1 MVEQKAVLESE
12 KVAGKTEK
20 QVQVKKGKKKTK
32 KSSNMNM
39 RLARTLHVYV
49 SMLVLLVMLFFTLTG
64 LTLNHREWLP
74 EPPALAVQE
83 LVLPDALQ
91 TAGAWE
97 KAPLD
102 QADKVRRW
110 LRDSYQLT
118 GSQVSY
124 DWQADEVLLLIDIK
138 RPGGYSLV
146 EVEPFEGIVLVEAQ
160 SYGLMSLLNDLHMGR
175 YSGAVWRGFIDASAL
190 LMLLFTL
197 TGLWLVL
204 PQKKRR
210 WRLFSLAS
218 VGGIFSLMLY
228 QLFVLG

>member
-1 MVEQKAVLESE
+1 MVEQQVADESD
-12 KVAGKTEK
+12 KVKDQTRSRGP
-20 QVQVKKGKKKTK
+20 VKKGRKKAK
-32 KSSNMNM
+32 KSANKQF
-39 RLARTLHVYV
+39 RWARTLHVYI

-74 EPPALAVQE
+74 EPPALVTQE
-83 LVLPDALQ
+83 LALPEALQ
-91 TAGAWE
+91 TPEAWAQ
-97 KAPLD
+97 APLD

-110 LRDSYQLT
+110 LRDSHQLG
-118 GSQVSY
+118 GSQISY
-124 DWQADEVLLLIDIK
+124 DWQADEALLLIDIK
-138 RPGGYSLV
+138 RPGGYSLI
-146 EVEPFEGIVLVEAQ
+146 EVEPFEGVVLIEAQ
-160 SYGLMSLLNDLHMGR
+160 AYGLMALLNDLHMGR

-218 VGGIFSLMLY
+218 AGGLFSLALY
-228 QLFVLG
+228 QLFV